1 MADANIREKQ
11 RLIRLR
17 ASDGNFFSS
26 LLTTK
31 EYVNIEEILDQPI
44 LLQIHGLLGHFL
56 ARGTPRLLPHALL
69 VRGFCSMSLNTRLAF
84 AGQFTGKGIFDDT
97 LMDIDAAVEF
107 LNDTGFR
114 NIYILGYSLGASML
128 AYWTA
133 IRSPQNLRGIV
144 LEGIHYA
151 TSEAQRARLKKWG
164 GSPTYEEI
172 YETAKS
178 VLGDDPYKS
187 ARDEVF
193 VVYRAKGP
201 TPEPA
206 NNEIFTYKTWW
217 FMMGPHAFGAM
228 AYKHIPKIRTPILFL
243 RGENDFIVDQWEVD
257 ELVKIAREAGNR
269 NIRLRVVP
277 SARHDCMENSEVMLE
292 EIVEMIN
299 SYSARVYE

>member
-1 MADANIREKQ
+1 MHEKQ
-11 RLIRLR
+11 RLIRLG
-17 ASDGNFFSS
+17 ASDGIFLSS
-26 LLTTK
+26 LLITK
-31 EYVNIEEILDQPI
+31 DYVKIEEILYQPI

-69 VRGFCSMSLNTRLAF
+69 ERGFGSMSLNTRLAF

-97 LMDIDAAVEF
+97 LMDIDAAFKF
-107 LNDTGFR
+107 LNDTGFS
-114 NIYILGYSLGASML
+114 NIYMLGYSLGASML

-133 IRSPQNLRGIV
+133 SRKPQNLRGIL

-151 TSEAQRARLKKWG
+151 TSEAQRARLERWG

-172 YETAKS
+172 YGTAKS
-178 VLGDDPYKS
+178 ILGDDPHKS
-187 ARDEVF
+187 TRDEIF

-201 TPEPA
+201 TPEPT

-217 FMMGPHAFGAM
+217 FMMGPHAYGAM
-228 AYKHIPKIRTPILFL
+228 AHKHIPKINIPILFL

-257 ELVKIAREAGNR
+257 ELVKIAKEAGNK

-277 SARHDCMENSEVMLE
+277 DARHDCMENPEVMVNE
-292 EIVEMIN
+292 VVSFIN
-299 SYSARVYE
+299 SYS

>member
-1 MADANIREKQ
+1 MNMPDAKVPAKQ

-17 ASDGNFFSS
+17 ASDGNLLSS
-26 LLTTK
+26 LLVTK
-31 EYVNIEEILDQPI
+31 DYVKIEEILDKPI
-44 LLQIHGLLGHFL
+44 LLLIHGLLGHFL

-69 VRGFCSMSLNTRLAF
+69 ERGFGSMSLNTRLAF

-97 LMDIDAAVEF
+97 PMDIDAALRF
-107 LNDTGFR
+107 LNDTGFK

-133 IRSPQNLRGIV
+133 SGRPQNLRGIV

-151 TSEAQRARLKKWG
+151 TSEAQKARLEKWG
-164 GSPTYEEI
+164 GSRTYEEL
-172 YETAKS
+172 YEPAKS

-187 ARDEVF
+187 KRDEIF

-217 FMMGPHAFGAM
+217 FMMGPHAYGAM
-228 AYKHIPKIRTPILFL
+228 AYKHIPKIKTPMLFL

-257 ELVKIAREAGNR
+257 ELVRIGKEAGNK

-277 SARHDCMENSEVMLE
+277 NARHDCMENPEVMLE
-292 EIVEMIN
+292 EIAELMN
-299 SYSARVYE
+299 SYSA

>member
-1 MADANIREKQ
+1 MTESKVREKQ

-17 ASDGNFFSS
+17 ASDGSFLSS
-26 LLTTK
+26 LLITK
-31 EYVNIEEILDQPI
+31 DYVKIEEIIDQPI

-69 VRGFCSMSLNTRLAF
+69 ERGFSSMSLNTRLAF
-84 AGQFTGKGIFDDT
+84 AGQFSGKGVFDDT
-97 LMDIDAAVEF
+97 LMDIDAAFKF
-107 LNDTGFR
+107 LNDTGFS

-133 IRSPQNLRGIV
+133 SRNPQNLRGIV

-151 TSEAQRARLKKWG
+151 TSEAQRARLEKWG

-187 ARDEVF
+187 KRDEIF

-201 TPEPA
+201 TPEPT

-217 FMMGPHAFGAM
+217 FMMGPHAYGAM
-228 AYKHIPKIRTPILFL
+228 AHKHIPEIKTPILFL

-257 ELVKIAREAGNR
+257 KLVKIAKEAGNK
-269 NIRLRVVP
+269 NIKLRVVP
-277 SARHDCMENSEVMLE
+277 NARHDCMENSEVMLK
-292 EIVEMIN
+292 EIVEMMN
-299 SYSARVYE
+299 TYSA

>member
-1 MADANIREKQ
+1 MTESRVREKQ

-17 ASDGNFFSS
+17 ASDGYFLSNL
-26 LLTTK
+26 LLTK
-31 EYVNIEEILDQPI
+31 DYIKIEEILDTPI

-69 VRGFCSMSLNTRLAF
+69 ERGFSSMSLNTRLAF
-84 AGQFTGKGIFDDT
+84 AGQFSGKGIFDDT
-97 LMDIDAAVEF
+97 VMDIDAALKF
-107 LNDTGFR
+107 LNDSGFN

-133 IRSPQNLRGIV
+133 NRRPQNVRGIV
-144 LEGIHYA
+144 LEGIHYS
-151 TSEAQRARLKKWG
+151 TSEAQRARLEKWG

-172 YETAKS
+172 YESAKC
-178 VLGDDPYKS
+178 VLGDNPYKS
-187 ARDEVF
+187 KGDEIF
-193 VVYRAKGP
+193 VVYRARGP

-217 FMMGPHAFGAM
+217 FMMGPHAYGAM
-228 AYKHIPKIRTPILFL
+228 AHKHIPKIKTPILFI

-257 ELVKIAREAGNR
+257 ELVKIGKEAGNK

-277 SARHDCMENSEVMLE
+277 NARHDCMENPDVMLE
-292 EIVEMIN
+292 EIIEMMN
-299 SYSARVYE
+299 SYSV

>member
-1 MADANIREKQ
+1 MTESRVREKQ

-17 ASDGNFFSS
+17 ASDGNFLSS
-26 LLTTK
+26 LLVTK
-31 EYVNIEEILDQPI
+31 DYVKIEEILDSPI

-69 VRGFCSMSLNTRLAF
+69 ERGFGSMSLNTRLAF

-97 LMDIDAAVEF
+97 LMDIDAALKF
-107 LNDTGFR
+107 LNDTGFN

-133 IRSPQNLRGIV
+133 NRRPHNVRGIV
-144 LEGIHYA
+144 LEGIHYS
-151 TSEAQRARLKKWG
+151 TSEAQRARLEKWG

-172 YETAKS
+172 FESAKC
-178 VLGDDPYKS
+178 VLGDDPHKS
-187 ARDEVF
+187 KRDEIF
-193 VVYRAKGP
+193 VVYRARGP
-201 TPEPA
+201 TPEPK

-217 FMMGPHAFGAM
+217 FMMGPHACGAM
-228 AYKHIPKIRTPILFL
+228 AHKHIPKIKIPILFL

-257 ELVKIAREAGNR
+257 ELVKIAKKAGNK

-277 SARHDCMENSEVMLE
+277 NARHDCMENPEVMVNE
-292 EIVEMIN
+292 VVSFIN
-299 SYSARVYE
+299 SYS